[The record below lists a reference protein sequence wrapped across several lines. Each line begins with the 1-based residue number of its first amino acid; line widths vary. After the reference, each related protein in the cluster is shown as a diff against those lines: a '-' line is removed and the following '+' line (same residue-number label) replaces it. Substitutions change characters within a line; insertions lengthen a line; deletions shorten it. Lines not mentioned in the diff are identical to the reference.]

1 MASKKPKQ
9 NSTDRIISKLD
20 DLRDETV
27 RLRTS
32 FEAHLKQDEQ
42 FYTEVRDIVKG
53 QGVMADRLGDYNTQ
67 LQIHIA
73 GVNEL
78 KEQTKIM
85 RDERELIR
93 AEYNARLK
101 LLEEEYQQQQG
112 RAHERVS
119 LKERLQFWMAIVG
132 GLATAAGAIF
142 AAAKWL
148 LPLLMVL

>member
-1 MASKKPKQ
+1 MASKKPNP
-9 NSTDRIISKLD
+9 NSIEQILSKLD

-42 FYTEVRDIVKG
+42 FYIEVRDIVKG
-53 QGVMADRLGDYNTQ
+53 QGVMADRIGEYNTQ

-78 KEQTKIM
+78 REQTKIM
-85 RDERELIR
+85 RDEHELVR

-112 RAHERVS
+112 RKRERVTIREYI
-119 LKERLQFWMAIVG
+119 LFWMAVIG
-132 GLATAAGAIF
+132 GISTVAGAIF
-142 AAAKWL
+142 AAVKWL